1 MGREM
6 FVILLSLMVTSTVL
20 YGWVAHTIRRER

>member
-6 FVILLSLMVTSTVL
+6 FVVLLSLMVTTTVL
-20 YGWVAHTIRRER
+20 YGWVAHAIRRDR